1 LAISSGNPLP
11 TETQGPYITETRYDL
26 LGRVTRIDYPEHPI
40 SHGRMRACYEYGSA
54 GYISEISVQ
63 VNTNGILPGYCNKDI
78 VENINYNEFG
88 QTASLV
94 LGNGIATS
102 YSYDVKGRMVRLNS
116 SGDVNGNTKVLQDAV
131 YSFNPN
137 NNITNISNTTTDFN
151 TQYDYGYDGI
161 GRLTSANGSYVET
174 ADNLSKRFRQ
184 SYSYAKNGNLTA
196 KRIHDPGNGNITDEW
211 SYQYTNHQVTNIDSS
226 KSGADTLTM
235 SYDANGNLTRQR
247 DNVKDLTKRI
257 SVDSQDR
264 ITQIQDGNN
273 AILGS
278 YWYDDGGFRIRRSAL
293 EEKNNVF
300 ANVEI
305 LYPSKFYGLEF
316 IESENVITSVNNVYL
331 NGVRIAA
338 MNEAGALAYYLT
350 DQVDSVSHVLD
361 DEGNTLSQIQYQPY
375 GETFVQRGDLNF
387 SPKYNSQELDRES
400 GFYFYNARYYDPG
413 IARFTSADTIID
425 GEFDT
430 QGWNRFSYVKGNP
443 IGAKDP
449 TGHEANAGIG
459 IMMNSQCRGNAGCN
473 SAGLNAVSEGAKKA
487 VVGTAAVA
495 ATAATG
501 YAAAA
506 EVGSAALPSAIY
518 LSSRL
523 GSSNITNS
531 LLNRLPQSQ
540 GAVANS
546 VNATKEATKYGK
558 IVPTGDLAMIEKE
571 GLPKRGWPTIG
582 KLDDLKKVNLNN
594 PKEIVSTLY
603 NKQLQSDPKYT
614 EKFKG
619 GATLL
624 ELTIPKNTTIRAA
637 GITNKG
643 PNGIPQYRVNGEIP
657 KESID
662 YPGKIK

>member
-1 LAISSGNPLP
+1 MI
-11 TETQGPYITETRYDL
+11 
-26 LGRVTRIDYPEHPI
+26 
-40 SHGRMRACYEYGSA
+40 
-54 GYISEISVQ
+54 
-63 VNTNGILPGYCNKDI
+63 
-78 VENINYNEFG
+78 
-88 QTASLV
+88 
-94 LGNGIATS
+94 
-102 YSYDVKGRMVRLNS
+102 RLNS

-151 TQYDYGYDGI
+151 TQYYYGYDGI
-161 GRLTSANGSYVET
+161 GRLTNANGSYLGIAEG
-174 ADNLSKRFRQ
+174 NLSRRFQQ
-184 SYSYAKNGNLTA
+184 SFGYAKNGNLTS
-196 KRIHDPGNGNITDEW
+196 KRIHDPANGSVQDEW

-226 KSGADTLTM
+226 RTGADTLTLQ
-235 SYDANGNLTRQR
+235 YDANGNLTRQR

-257 SVDSQDR
+257 QVDSQDR

-278 YWYDDGGFRIRRSAL
+278 YWYDESGFRIRRSAL

-300 ANVEI
+300 TNVEI

-425 GEFDT
+425 GEWDT

-449 TGHEANAGIG
+449 SGHDTVIFLWGPKNSLDVGHAGIAVEEYG
-459 IMMNSQCRGNAGCN
+459 KNGKSKGTYQYKGLWPEKGYQKTDDTKTTRKELVANMAIAKDNKSLKEFTEREGRSADAIYKIKTNNAQDQRTTKALDNFIKKNEGYNAETRNCTTFCAVGAN
-473 SAGLNAVSEGAKKA
+473 SALGKK
-487 VVGTAAVA
+487 
-495 ATAATG
+495 
-501 YAAAA
+501 
-506 EVGSAALPSAIY
+506 LD
-518 LSSRL
+518 
-523 GSSNITNS
+523 
-531 LLNRLPQSQ
+531 
-540 GAVANS
+540 
-546 VNATKEATKYGK
+546 TKET
-558 IVPTGDLAMIEKE
+558 I
-571 GLPKRGWPTIG
+571 LP
-582 KLDDLKKVNLNN
+582 NN
-594 PKEIVSTLY
+594 
-603 NKQLQSDPKYT
+603 
-614 EKFKG
+614 KG
-619 GATLL
+619 
-624 ELTIPKNTTIRAA
+624 ELTLKVQGQGGRTSISFDSPTKLN
-637 GITNKG
+637 
-643 PNGIPQYRVNGEIP
+643 
-657 KESID
+657 ESIRNSKNVETIKD
-662 YPGKIK
+662 PGDRMQPILQALRK

>member
-1 LAISSGNPLP
+1 
-11 TETQGPYITETRYDL
+11 
-26 LGRVTRIDYPEHPI
+26 
-40 SHGRMRACYEYGSA
+40 M
-54 GYISEISVQ
+54 
-63 VNTNGILPGYCNKDI
+63 
-78 VENINYNEFG
+78 
-88 QTASLV
+88 
-94 LGNGIATS
+94 
-102 YSYDVKGRMVRLNS
+102 
-116 SGDVNGNTKVLQDAV
+116 
-131 YSFNPN
+131 
-137 NNITNISNTTTDFN
+137 
-151 TQYDYGYDGI
+151 
-161 GRLTSANGSYVET
+161 
-174 ADNLSKRFRQ
+174 
-184 SYSYAKNGNLTA
+184 
-196 KRIHDPGNGNITDEW
+196 
-211 SYQYTNHQVTNIDSS
+211 
-226 KSGADTLTM
+226 
-235 SYDANGNLTRQR
+235 
-247 DNVKDLTKRI
+247 
-257 SVDSQDR
+257 
-264 ITQIQDGNN
+264 
-273 AILGS
+273 GS
-278 YWYDDGGFRIRRSAL
+278 YWYDESGFRIRRSAL
-293 EEKNNVF
+293 EPKNNVF
-300 ANVEI
+300 SNVEI
-305 LYPSKFYGLEF
+305 LYPSKFFGLEF

-338 MNEAGALAYYLT
+338 LNEAGALAYYLT
-350 DQVDSVSHVLD
+350 DQVDSVSTVLD
-361 DEGNTLSQIQYQPY
+361 DEGNTLSQMQYLPY

-400 GFYFYNARYYDPG
+400 GFYFFNARYYDPG

-459 IMMNSQCRGNAGCN
+459 IMMNSQCKGNAGCN

-487 VVGTAAVA
+487 VVGTAVVG

-540 GAVANS
+540 NAVANS
-546 VNATKEATKYGK
+546 VNATKEASKYGK
-558 IVPTGDLAMIEKE
+558 IVPTSDLAMIEDK

-582 KLDDLKKVNLNN
+582 KLEDLKKVNLNN
-594 PKEIVSTLY
+594 PKEISSTLY
-603 NKQLQSDPKYT
+603 NKELQKNPYYT
-614 EKFKG
+614 DRFKG

-657 KESID
+657 KGNID
-662 YPGKIK
+662 YDGKTK

>member
-1 LAISSGNPLP
+1 MTFLSFNLLTGAESPVSEKQERSSNVEYNKTLKYKTTFLRKP
-11 TETQGPYITETRYDL
+11 PYILITKHSSLETYD
-26 LGRVTRIDYPEHPI
+26 E
-40 SHGRMRACYEYGSA
+40 S
-54 GYISEISVQ
+54 
-63 VNTNGILPGYCNKDI
+63 
-78 VENINYNEFG
+78 
-88 QTASLV
+88 
-94 LGNGIATS
+94 
-102 YSYDVKGRMVRLNS
+102 
-116 SGDVNGNTKVLQDAV
+116 
-131 YSFNPN
+131 
-137 NNITNISNTTTDFN
+137 
-151 TQYDYGYDGI
+151 
-161 GRLTSANGSYVET
+161 
-174 ADNLSKRFRQ
+174 
-184 SYSYAKNGNLTA
+184 
-196 KRIHDPGNGNITDEW
+196 
-211 SYQYTNHQVTNIDSS
+211 
-226 KSGADTLTM
+226 
-235 SYDANGNLTRQR
+235 
-247 DNVKDLTKRI
+247 
-257 SVDSQDR
+257 
-264 ITQIQDGNN
+264 
-273 AILGS
+273 
-278 YWYDDGGFRIRRSAL
+278 GFRIRRSAL

-361 DEGNTLSQIQYQPY
+361 DEGNTLSQMQYQPY

-425 GEFDT
+425 GEWDT

-449 TGHEANAGIG
+449 SGHEANAGIG

-558 IVPTGDLAMIEKE
+558 IVPTGDLAM
-571 GLPKRGWPTIG
+571 
-582 KLDDLKKVNLNN
+582 
-594 PKEIVSTLY
+594 Y
-603 NKQLQSDPKYT
+603 
-614 EKFKG
+614 
-619 GATLL
+619 
-624 ELTIPKNTTIRAA
+624 
-637 GITNKG
+637 
-643 PNGIPQYRVNGEIP
+643 
-657 KESID
+657 
-662 YPGKIK
+662 